1 MPLTRLEIHMT
12 LRTRLTCLSA
22 ALLALTSGSAFAQAA
37 PYNPTAAVN
46 QSFVQYAGL
55 PTTVLGT
62 GNVDVTNMFWLYEKR
77 GTYGGQTVDSWL
89 LFFDPSGTGSVR
101 GTVSFQ
107 QNVLQVFSTQAG
119 LTNTAAFQRTG
130 YSYSYGTFTAPELS
144 GGDSV
149 SASGKTL
156 TLNWNASDPGDYVRV
171 MTAVP
176 EPATYAQMAAGLLA
190 LGGLARRRRQQR
202 ASA

>member
-1 MPLTRLEIHMT
+1 MS
-12 LRTRLTCLSA
+12 LRTS
-22 ALLALTSGSAFAQAA
+22 LLASATALATFGSGSVLAQTA
-37 PYNPTAAVN
+37 PYNPTAAVSK
-46 QSFVQYAGL
+46 SFVQYAGS
-55 PTTVLGT
+55 PTTVLGS
-62 GNVDVTNMFWLYEKR
+62 GNVDVTNLFWLYEKR

-89 LFFDPSGTGSVR
+89 LFFDPNGTGSVS
-101 GTVSFQ
+101 GTVTFQ
-107 QNVLQVFSTQAG
+107 QNVLQVFATQVD
-119 LTNTAAFQRTG
+119 LTNTASFQRTG
-130 YSYSYGTFTAPELS
+130 YSYTYGTSTAPELT

-149 SASGKTL
+149 SAAGKTL

-190 LGGLARRRRQQR
+190 LGGLARRRRAQR